1 MLRKRT
7 FSSIFQLQSELCL
20 VGRVPFIE
28 HQDLGLP
35 FKCSFSE
42 PSEHHREIASEL
54 HLEVVV

>member
-1 MLRKRT
+1 MLPKRT
-7 FSSIFQLQSELCL
+7 FLSIFQLHSELCL

-28 HQDLGLP
+28 HHDLRLP

-42 PSEHHREIASEL
+42 PSEHHREIVGEL